1 MSKTSKAF
9 TSDADYKVIGQDLAE
24 EVRRLVK
31 EAVSRVEVKHIA
43 AGHNLGG
50 VELALARCG
59 IKARRNERPTD
70 CSRPHVWSC
79 TKDAARAAPSPPLL
93 AVAPTHEA
101 HTCLL

>member
-43 AGHNLGG
+43 AG
-50 VELALARCG
+50 VESSPTPQFSRDGQPLDSDPENVVTDALVSDVVSAIRNPFQSF
-59 IKARRNERPTD
+59 RR
-70 CSRPHVWSC
+70 
-79 TKDAARAAPSPPLL
+79 
-93 AVAPTHEA
+93 
-101 HTCLL
+101 